1 VLKQSGTA
9 KFAFRR
15 HVPLSKGRSPLDT
28 YESTVFP
35 LLYISWGV
43 ITVVLVAL
51 LSYRATL
58 LSEGNQ
64 IFNDTPP
71 QDHHQ
76 QEMRLVAR
84 KSLLTGEIIV
94 LSVMSGVLLLTC
106 VGFSI

>member
-1 VLKQSGTA
+1 MEGSQSNV
-9 KFAFRR
+9 FA
-15 HVPLSKGRSPLDT
+15 LI
-28 YESTVFP
+28 
-35 LLYISWGV
+35 YIAWGF

-58 LSEGNQ
+58 LNEDDQ
-64 IFNDTPP
+64 TFADTAT

-76 QEMRLVAR
+76 QEIALTAR
-84 KSLLTGEIIV
+84 RSRLTGEIIV

>member
-1 VLKQSGTA
+1 ME
-9 KFAFRR
+9 
-15 HVPLSKGRSPLDT
+15 T

-58 LSEGNQ
+58 LGEGNR
-64 IFNDTPP
+64 IFNGTAV

-76 QEMRLVAR
+76 QEMTLIAR
-84 KSLLTGEIIV
+84 RSLLTGEIIV